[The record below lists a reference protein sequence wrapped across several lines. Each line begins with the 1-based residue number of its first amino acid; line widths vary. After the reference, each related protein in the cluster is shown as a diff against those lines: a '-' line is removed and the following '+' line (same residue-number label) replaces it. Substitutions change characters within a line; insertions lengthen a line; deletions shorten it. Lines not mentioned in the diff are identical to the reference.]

1 MSPLTSVAAEYAGKA
16 ASMDEDETASA
27 IAAHEV
33 NSTATAIAQRASRII
48 EKNAAATAKEN
59 SRGRRHTRSLASHS
73 KGLFPLLDE
82 FAAFCR
88 FKKFEKVRADWYR
101 LDGIA
106 QLPAEAS

>member
-1 MSPLTSVAAEYAGKA
+1 
-16 ASMDEDETASA
+16 MDEDETASA

-59 SRGRRHTRSLASHS
+59 SHGCRDTHSLASRS

-82 FAAFCR
+82 FAAFGGL
-88 FKKFEKVRADWYR
+88 KKFEKAWADRDR

-106 QLPAEAS
+106 QLLAQAS